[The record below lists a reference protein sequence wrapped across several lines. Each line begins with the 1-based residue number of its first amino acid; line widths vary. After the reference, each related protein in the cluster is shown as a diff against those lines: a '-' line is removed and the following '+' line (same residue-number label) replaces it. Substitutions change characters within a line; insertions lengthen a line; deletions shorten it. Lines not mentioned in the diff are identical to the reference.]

1 MLDADKKRWESIVSR
16 LKATAKEIEAL
27 APTMYENLDD
37 EDVDYVGTNLRWA
50 SEWVLDGV
58 DQIED
63 SLAFIK
69 GPEAFSAY
77 LDQRYK

>member
-1 MLDADKKRWESIVSR
+1 MLDCDKERWDSIVSR
-16 LKATAKEIEAL
+16 LKATAKEIEIL

-37 EDVDYVGTNLRWA
+37 EDVGTVGTNLRWA
-50 SEWVLDGV
+50 SEWVLDGL

-69 GPEAFSAY
+69 GPEAYSAY

>member
-1 MLDADKKRWESIVSR
+1 MLDADKKRWESIISR
-16 LKATAKEIEAL
+16 LKATAKEIDAL

-63 SLAFIK
+63 SLAFIE

>member
-16 LKATAKEIEAL
+16 LKATAKEIETL

-37 EDVDYVGTNLRWA
+37 EDVWHVSTNLRWA
-50 SEWVLDGV
+50 TEWVLDGL

>member
-16 LKATAKEIEAL
+16 LKATAKEIETL

-37 EDVDYVGTNLRWA
+37 EDVWHVSTNLRWA
-50 SEWVLDGV
+50 TEWVLDGL

-63 SLAFIK
+63 SLAFI
-69 GPEAFSAY
+69 
-77 LDQRYK
+77 